1 MNVSIQKLA
10 NMLEPE
16 LKDIWK
22 NSSRTSQ
29 ITFETNQLIDE
40 LNAKVSD
47 IQKKIRNRDLREI
60 SASLFGIL
68 IFGYMLYEIPFPITK
83 LACGFS
89 IMWFV
94 FVIFKFKQS
103 KQQNIPAKLSLSL
116 TEQLDYQETTM
127 QYQVNLLESA
137 AYWYSAP
144 AFVTNLIFIVGLG
157 NPVDYS
163 WSNTIAESFLP
174 LTINLKIITII
185 GLTLFYAFTIWI
197 NKRAVTVG
205 VKPLLKNV
213 KAMQQQLDKE

>member
-1 MNVSIQKLA
+1 
-10 NMLEPE
+10 MLEPE

>member
-1 MNVSIQKLA
+1 
-10 NMLEPE
+10 MLEPE
-16 LKDIWK
+16 LKDIWN

-40 LNAKVSD
+40 LNTKVSD
-47 IQKKIRNRDLREI
+47 IQKKIRNRDVREI

-103 KQQNIPAKLSLSL
+103 KQQNMPAKFSLSL
-116 TEQLDYQETTM
+116 TEQFEYQEATM
-127 QYQVNLLESA
+127 QYQANLLDSA

-185 GLTLFYAFTIWI
+185 GLALFYAFTIWV
-197 NKRAVTVG
+197 NKRAVIKG
-205 VKPLLKNV
+205 IKPLLNSIKT
-213 KAMQQQLDKE
+213 MGQQLKKE

>member
-1 MNVSIQKLA
+1 LNASPQKLA

-16 LKDIWK
+16 LKDIWN

-103 KQQNIPAKLSLSL
+103 KQQNMPAKFSLSL
-116 TEQLDYQETTM
+116 IEQFEYQEATM
-127 QYQVNLLESA
+127 QYQANLLESA

-163 WSNTIAESFLP
+163 WSNSIAESFLP
-174 LTINLKIITII
+174 LTINLKIMTII
-185 GLTLFYAFTIWI
+185 ALALFYSFTIWV
-197 NKRAVTVG
+197 NKRAVIKG
-205 VKPLLKNV
+205 IEPLLNSIKS
-213 KAMQQQLDKE
+213 MGQQLKKE

>member
-1 MNVSIQKLA
+1 LNVSIQKLA

>member
-1 MNVSIQKLA
+1 
-10 NMLEPE
+10 MLEPE

-22 NSSRTSQ
+22 NSSRRSQ